1 MAKKALINKQRRKP
15 KFRVRA
21 YTRCQRCG
29 RSARGVQEVHALP
42 HLLPPARAR
51 RGASGGDE
59 VLMVTKAKFSS
70 NVSDPVADLLTRIRN
85 ANLAYKDELVAP
97 VSKLNDAVL
106 KILAT
111 EGFIERLR
119 ARGRGRRP
127 GLPHR
132 LEVRQAAPADHHG
145 LKRVST
151 PGRRV
156 YVGRG
161 KLPRVLGGLGVAIVS
176 TSQGVMTDRD
186 ASRKGI
192 GGEVL
197 ALRVVMSR

>member
-1 MAKKALINKQRRKP
+1 
-15 KFRVRA
+15 
-21 YTRCQRCG
+21 
-29 RSARGVQEVHALP
+29 
-42 HLLPPARAR
+42 
-51 RGASGGDE
+51 
-59 VLMVTKAKFSS
+59 MVTKAKFSS

-85 ANLAYKDELVAP
+85 ANLAYKDELVTP

-111 EGFIERLR
+111 EGFIEGY
-119 ARGRGRRP
+119 AREGEGVDQAFRVTLKYGKGRQRTITN
-127 GLPHR
+127 
-132 LEVRQAAPADHHG
+132 

-197 ALRVVMSR
+197 AHVW